1 MQCRKRRAIICRSK
15 GHFGRRAYRPFSCR
29 SLETENP
36 IHPEI
41 ELWVGAIERFLK
53 ADVHSVSAIHRGF
66 SSFRNSNYRNIPMWE
81 IPIELQRRFPDMA
94 LICDPSHIAG
104 KREVVKEVSQKALDL
119 GMAGLMVEVHPTPD
133 SAMSDPNQ
141 QITPETF
148 NELIKDLEIKAKTI
162 SDVFVINKLEELRS
176 KIDKLDEDLIQILNS
191 RMNLVKE
198 IGEYKKDNGITVF
211 QLERWTEILKTRSEF
226 GDLLGL
232 ETDFVK
238 QLMER
243 IHSESIKT
251 QIAQFQK
258 EASKE

>member
-1 MQCRKRRAIICRSK
+1 M
-15 GHFGRRAYRPFSCR
+15 
-29 SLETENP
+29 
-36 IHPEI
+36 
-41 ELWVGAIERFLK
+41 
-53 ADVHSVSAIHRGF
+53 
-66 SSFRNSNYRNIPMWE
+66 
-81 IPIELQRRFPDMA
+81 
-94 LICDPSHIAG
+94 
-104 KREVVKEVSQKALDL
+104 KEVSQKALDL